1 MGVSGDDNGVLRR
14 RFLRVSLD
22 ERDLMTLIALEEHL
36 LPGDLIND
44 VWATPMAPE
53 SFTAKLVDVGEQR
66 LRVMDGA
73 GIDMQVLSVT
83 APGSQQV
90 PAERAADLSRA
101 INDHCAEVVAGQRLR
116 FNALATLPTQ
126 DPGAAIT
133 EAKRAITELGL
144 CGVVINGH
152 TQGRFLDAPEFD
164 DLLAAI
170 EELDVPIYLHPTYPP
185 PQVAEVYFSGLP
197 EATGRALA
205 TAAWG
210 WHAETGLH
218 IMRLAATGVFDRHP
232 KLQFVVGH
240 MGENLPFSLM
250 RADSALTRANP
261 DGRSVAEVI
270 REHVH
275 ITICGYTTIPP
286 LLCALQVF
294 GADRIMFSSDYPF
307 GDAAHHAKFLAE
319 APISPTDRDKI
330 GYGNARRLFR
340 L

>member
-1 MGVSGDDNGVLRR
+1 
-14 RFLRVSLD
+14 
-22 ERDLMTLIALEEHL
+22 MTLIALEEHV
-36 LPGDLIND
+36 LPADLVD
-44 VWATPMAPE
+44 QVWTTPMAPE
-53 SFTAKLVDVGEQR
+53 AFTAKLIEVGEQR
-66 LRVMDGA
+66 LRVMDEA

-90 PAERAADLSRA
+90 PAEQAADLSRA
-101 INDHCAEVVAGQRLR
+101 LNDRCAEAIAAHPDR

-126 DPGAAIT
+126 DPAAAIV
-133 EAKRAITELGL
+133 EAKRAITELGF
-144 CGVVINGH
+144 CGIVINGH
-152 TQGRFLDAPEFD
+152 TQGRFLDAPEFNE
-164 DLLAAI
+164 LLAAI

-185 PQVAEVYFSGLP
+185 QQVAEVYFSGLSGQ
-197 EATGRALA
+197 TGRALA

-218 IMRLAATGVFDRHP
+218 VLRLAATGVFGRHP
-232 KLQFVVGH
+232 KLQIVVGH

-250 RADSALTRANP
+250 RADAVLSRVNP
-261 DGRSVAEVI
+261 DAPSVADVV

-275 ITICGYTTIPP
+275 ITICGYTTTPP

-307 GDAAHHAKFLAE
+307 GDPVQHSKFLAE
-319 APISPTDRDKI
+319 APISPADRDKI
-330 GYGNARRLFR
+330 AYRNAQTLFR

>member
-1 MGVSGDDNGVLRR
+1 MDD
-14 RFLRVSLD
+14 
-22 ERDLMTLIALEEHL
+22 
-36 LPGDLIND
+36 
-44 VWATPMAPE
+44 
-53 SFTAKLVDVGEQR
+53 
-66 LRVMDGA
+66 A
-73 GIDMQVLSVT
+73 GIDMQILSVT

-90 PAERAADLSRA
+90 PAEQAAGLSRA
-101 INDHCAEVVAGQRLR
+101 LNDRCAAAVAAHPDR

-126 DPGAAIT
+126 EPAAAIV

-144 CGVVINGH
+144 CGVIINGH
-152 TQGRFLDAPEFD
+152 THGRFLDAPEFD
-164 DLLAAI
+164 DLLSAI

-185 PQVAEVYFSGLP
+185 RQVAELYFGGLP
-197 EATGRALA
+197 ALTSRALG

-218 IMRLAATGVFDRHP
+218 VLRLAAAGVFGRHP
-232 KLQFVVGH
+232 QLQIVVGH

-250 RADSALTRANP
+250 RADAVLTIADP
-261 DGRSVAEVI
+261 DAPSVAQVI

-275 ITICGYTTIPP
+275 ITICGYTTTPP

-294 GADRIMFSSDYPF
+294 GADRILFSTDYPY
-307 GDAAHHAKFLAE
+307 GDPVQHARFLAE

-330 GYGNARRLFR
+330 GHHNAEKLFR

>member
-1 MGVSGDDNGVLRR
+1 
-14 RFLRVSLD
+14 
-22 ERDLMTLIALEEHL
+22 MTLIGLEEHM
-36 LPGDLIND
+36 LPADFVEQVLP
-44 VWATPMAPE
+44 APLAPE
-53 SFTAKLVDVGEQR
+53 ALTAKLVDVDEQR
-66 LRVMDGA
+66 LRVMDEA

-83 APGSQQV
+83 APGTQQV
-90 PAERAADLSRA
+90 PTEAATELSGVL
-101 INDHCAEVVAGQRLR
+101 NDRCAEAIAAHPDR

-126 DPGAAIT
+126 DPRAAIL
-133 EAKRAITELGL
+133 EAERAITELGF

-164 DLLAAI
+164 EFLTAI

-185 PQVAEVYFSGLP
+185 QQVAAVYFDGLP
-197 EATGRALA
+197 EPTGRALA

-218 IMRLAATGVFDRHP
+218 VLRLAAAGVFARHP
-232 KLQFVVGH
+232 KLQIVVGH

-250 RADSALTRANP
+250 RADTVLSRADP
-261 DGRSVAEVI
+261 GAPSVADVI
-270 REHVH
+270 RGHVH
-275 ITICGYTTIPP
+275 ITICGYTTTPP

-307 GDAAHHAKFLAE
+307 GDPVAHSRFLAE
-319 APISPTDRDKI
+319 APISPADRDKI
-330 GYGNARRLFR
+330 AYRNAQRLFR

>member
-1 MGVSGDDNGVLRR
+1 
-14 RFLRVSLD
+14 
-22 ERDLMTLIALEEHL
+22 MTLIALEEHV
-36 LPGDLIND
+36 LPADLINE
-44 VWATPMAPE
+44 VWSNPMTPD
-53 SFTAKLVDVGEQR
+53 SVTAKLVDVDEQR
-66 LRVMDGA
+66 LPAMDEA

-83 APGSQQV
+83 APGTQQV
-90 PAERAADLSRA
+90 PAERAVHLSRA
-101 INDHCAEVVAGQRLR
+101 INDRCADVVAAHPLR

-126 DPGAAIT
+126 DPDAAIV
-133 EAKRAITELGL
+133 EAKRAITELGF

-164 DLLAAI
+164 ELLAAV

-185 PQVAEVYFSGLP
+185 PQVADVYFSGLP
-197 EATGRALA
+197 EPTGRALA

-218 IMRLAATGVFDRHP
+218 ILRLAATGVFGRHP
-232 KLQFVVGH
+232 KLQIVVGH

-250 RADSALTRANP
+250 RADCVLTRANP
-261 DGRSVAEVI
+261 DNPSVAQVI

-275 ITICGYTTIPP
+275 ITICGYTTTPP

-307 GDAAHHAKFLAE
+307 GDPVQHAKFLAE
-319 APISPTDRDKI
+319 APISPADRDKI
-330 GYGNARRLFR
+330 AYRNAQHLFG

>member
-1 MGVSGDDNGVLRR
+1 
-14 RFLRVSLD
+14 
-22 ERDLMTLIALEEHL
+22 MTLIALEEHV
-36 LPGDLIND
+36 LPGDLADQVRPN
-44 VWATPMAPE
+44 PLAPE
-53 SFTAKLVDVGEQR
+53 ALTAKLVDVGDHR
-66 LRVMDGA
+66 LRVMDDA

-83 APGSQQV
+83 APGTQQV
-90 PAERAADLSRA
+90 PVEHAAGLSRA
-101 INDHCAEVVAGQRLR
+101 LNDRCAEAVAAHPDR
-116 FNALATLPTQ
+116 FNALASLPTQ
-126 DPGAAIT
+126 DPGAAIV

-164 DLLAAI
+164 DLLAAV

-185 PQVAEVYFSGLP
+185 QQVAAVYFGGLP
-197 EATGRALA
+197 EPTGRALA

-218 IMRLAATGVFDRHP
+218 ILRLAATGVFARYP
-232 KLQFVVGH
+232 KLQIVVGH

-250 RADSALTRANP
+250 RADSVLTRANP
-261 DGRSVAEVI
+261 DSRSVAQVI

-275 ITICGYTTIPP
+275 ITICGYTTTPP

-307 GDAAHHAKFLAE
+307 GDPVQHAKFLAE
-319 APISPTDRDKI
+319 APISPADRDKI
-330 GYGNARRLFR
+330 AHRNARQLFR

>member
-1 MGVSGDDNGVLRR
+1 
-14 RFLRVSLD
+14 
-22 ERDLMTLIALEEHL
+22 MTLIALEEHV
-36 LPGDLIND
+36 LPTDLINE
-44 VWATPMAPE
+44 VWPNPMTPD
-53 SFTAKLVDVGEQR
+53 SLTAKLVDVGEQR
-66 LRVMDGA
+66 LRAMDDA

-83 APGSQQV
+83 APGTQQV
-90 PAERAADLSRA
+90 PVEQAADVSRA
-101 INDHCAEVVAGQRLR
+101 VNDRCAEVVAARPLR

-126 DPGAAIT
+126 DPDAAIV
-133 EAKRAITELGL
+133 EAKRAINDLGF

-197 EATGRALA
+197 EPTGRALA

-218 IMRLAATGVFDRHP
+218 ILRLAATGVFGRHP
-232 KLQFVVGH
+232 KLQVVVGH

-250 RADSALTRANP
+250 RADSVLTRANP
-261 DGRSVAEVI
+261 DNPSVAQVI

-275 ITICGYTTIPP
+275 ITICGYTTTPP

-294 GADRIMFSSDYPF
+294 GADHIMFSSDYPY
-307 GDAAHHAKFLAE
+307 GDPVQHAKFLAE
-319 APISPTDRDKI
+319 APISPGDREKI
-330 GYGNARRLFR
+330 AYRNAQSLFG

>member
-1 MGVSGDDNGVLRR
+1 
-14 RFLRVSLD
+14 
-22 ERDLMTLIALEEHL
+22 MTLIALEEHV
-36 LPGDLIND
+36 LPADLID
-44 VWATPMAPE
+44 QVWPTPMGPE
-53 SFTAKLVDVGEQR
+53 PLAAKLADVDEQR
-66 LRVMDGA
+66 LQVMDDA
-73 GIDMQVLSVT
+73 GIDMQVLSVV

-90 PAERAADLSRA
+90 PTKQAAELSRA
-101 INDHCAEVVAGQRLR
+101 LNDRCAQAIAAHPDR

-126 DPGAAIT
+126 DPGAAIV
-133 EAKRAITELGL
+133 EAKRAITELGF

-164 DLLAAI
+164 ELLTAI

-185 PQVAEVYFSGLP
+185 QQVAEVYFSGLP
-197 EATGRALA
+197 GQSGRALA

-218 IMRLAATGVFDRHP
+218 VLRLAATGVFARHP
-232 KLQFVVGH
+232 KLQIVVGH

-250 RADSALTRANP
+250 RADTMLSRTDP
-261 DGRSVAEVI
+261 GPSVADVI

-275 ITICGYTTIPP
+275 ITICGYTTTPP

-307 GDAAHHAKFLAE
+307 GDPVEHSRFLAE
-319 APISPTDRDKI
+319 APISPSDRDKI
-330 GYGNARRLFR
+330 AHRNAQQLFR

>member
-1 MGVSGDDNGVLRR
+1 
-14 RFLRVSLD
+14 
-22 ERDLMTLIALEEHL
+22 MTLIALEEHL
-36 LPGDLIND
+36 LPADLINE
-44 VWATPMAPE
+44 VRPNRTAPDAL
-53 SFTAKLVDVGEQR
+53 TAKLVEVGEQR
-66 LRVMDGA
+66 LRVMDDA
-73 GIDMQVLSVT
+73 GIDMQVLSVA
-83 APGSQQV
+83 APGTQQV
-90 PAERAADLSRA
+90 PAEHAAELSRA
-101 INDHCAEVVAGQRLR
+101 INDRCAEVVAAHPAR

-126 DPGAAIT
+126 DPDAAIV
-133 EAKRAITELGL
+133 EANRATTELGF

-164 DLLAAI
+164 DLLAAV

-185 PQVAEVYFSGLP
+185 PQVAEVYFGGLP
-197 EATGRALA
+197 GPTGAALS

-218 IMRLAATGVFDRHP
+218 VLRLAATGVFDRHP
-232 KLQFVVGH
+232 KLQIVVGH

-250 RADSALTRANP
+250 RADSVLTRANP
-261 DGRSVAEVI
+261 DNRSVAQVV

-275 ITICGYTTIPP
+275 ITICGYTTTPP

-307 GDAAHHAKFLAE
+307 GDPVQHARFLAE
-319 APISPTDRDKI
+319 APISPADRDKI
-330 GYGNARRLFR
+330 AYRNAERLFR

>member
-1 MGVSGDDNGVLRR
+1 
-14 RFLRVSLD
+14 
-22 ERDLMTLIALEEHL
+22 MTLIGLEEHL
-36 LPGDLIND
+36 LPGNVIND
-44 VWATPMAPE
+44 VWTTSMAPE

-66 LRVMDGA
+66 LRVMDEA
-73 GIDMQVLSVT
+73 GVDMQVLSVV

-90 PAERAADLSRA
+90 PVERATDLSRA
-101 INDHCAEVVAGQRLR
+101 INDHCAEVVAAQPLR

-126 DPGAAIT
+126 DPGAAIA
-133 EAKRAITELGL
+133 EASRAITQLGF

-152 TQGRFLDAPEFD
+152 TKGRFLDAPEFD
-164 DLLAAI
+164 ELLGAI
-170 EELDVPIYLHPTYPP
+170 EDLDVPIYLHPTYPP
-185 PQVAEVYFSGLP
+185 PQVAEVYFGGLP
-197 EATGRALA
+197 EPTGRALA

-218 IMRLAATGVFDRHP
+218 ILRLAATGVFDRHP
-232 KLQFVVGH
+232 KLQLVVGH

-250 RADSALTRANP
+250 RADSMLTRADP
-261 DGRSVAEVI
+261 DSRSVAQIV

-294 GADRIMFSSDYPF
+294 GADRIMFSTDYPF
-307 GDAAHHAKFLAE
+307 GDPVQHAKFLAE
-319 APISPTDRDKI
+319 APIAPADRDKI
-330 GYGNARRLFR
+330 AYRNAQQLFR